1 MLVRELGPGG
11 SERQLTEVAKGLDR
25 KLFSPHVAFFR
36 EGFRSKELVDASVPC
51 IQLRVKSF
59 FKAGTIGEALRLF
72 RYLRSRDIQL
82 VHTFDYPLT
91 CFAVPVSRAA
101 RVPVILSSQRSDR
114 SLIPKRFLQ
123 MTRWT
128 DRLVDGVV
136 VNCYAIEQHLTRSEG
151 VPPAKIFRI
160 SNTIDLSRFNPGLRD
175 FDKTCKSGAPITIGS
190 VAMFRTEKRLDL
202 LIEAFAK
209 IVATLPSVNLVLVGT
224 GPEEQRLKRLAEKCG
239 VSNRCQFEPP
249 QGHVEKWFRQI
260 DIFVLPSSS
269 EALSNSLMEAMA
281 CGCAVIA
288 SNVGGNPELVTD
300 GLNGLLFPSGDLE
313 SLTDKICRLVVDKHL
328 RQQVSSNSVAMVRKR
343 FSAQSAIDSIS
354 SIYNSLLARN
364 VHP

>member
-1 MLVRELGPGG
+1 
-11 SERQLTEVAKGLDR
+11 
-25 KLFSPHVAFFR
+25 
-36 EGFRSKELVDASVPC
+36 
-51 IQLRVKSF
+51 
-59 FKAGTIGEALRLF
+59 
-72 RYLRSRDIQL
+72 
-82 VHTFDYPLT
+82 
-91 CFAVPVSRAA
+91 
-101 RVPVILSSQRSDR
+101 
-114 SLIPKRFLQ
+114 

-224 GPEEQRLKRLAEKCG
+224 GPEERRLKRLGEKCG

-249 QGHVEKWFRQI
+249 QDHVEKWFRQI